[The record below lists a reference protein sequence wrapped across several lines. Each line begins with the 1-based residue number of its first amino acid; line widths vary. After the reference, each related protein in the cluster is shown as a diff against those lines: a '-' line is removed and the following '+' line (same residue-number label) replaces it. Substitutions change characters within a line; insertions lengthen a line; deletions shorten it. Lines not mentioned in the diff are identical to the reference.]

1 MQRTKNNQNTGIE
14 QEGEEEMKCLFTVEG
29 KGAVYYFDGQ
39 SNNIGSSRRIKNH
52 PADLQGQQ
60 W

>member
-1 MQRTKNNQNTGIE
+1 MQRQSTVERLHAANKKNNQNTGIE

-39 SNNIGSSRRIKNH
+39 K
-52 PADLQGQQ
+52 
-60 W
+60 